1 MRNPFRIGTAIYLR
15 PLEPEDVSRLTDWA
29 TQPAIRT
36 ALDLFYRPLDQS
48 AVALFLER
56 TKNDA
61 HDIALGI
68 TVQETDSLIGFIGLN
83 RIDQEN
89 SHVQL
94 GFFLGE
100 QKEGG
105 ERCLSEAVGL
115 MQRYVFEDLNMNR
128 LWLYVDA
135 AEAQTI
141 NLLEQQ
147 GFSREATLRQDRYRN
162 GRYYDTVVMGQV
174 RDRAGRE

>member
-15 PLEPEDVSRLTDWA
+15 PLEPEDVPRLTDWT

-36 ALDLFYRPLDQS
+36 ALDLFYRLLDQS
-48 AVALFLER
+48 AAELFLER
-56 TKNDA
+56 TKSDA

-68 TVQETDSLIGFIGLN
+68 VGQETETLLGFIGLN
-83 RIDQEN
+83 CIDQEN

-100 QKEGG
+100 QKADG
-105 ERCLSEAVGL
+105 ERYLSEAVGL
-115 MQRYVFEDLNMNR
+115 MQHYVFAVLGMNR

-135 AEAQTI
+135 AEAQTTTM
-141 NLLEQQ
+141 LEQR
-147 GFSREATLRQDRYRN
+147 GFGREATLRQARCLN
-162 GRYYDTVVMGQV
+162 GRYSDTVVMGQLKG
-174 RDRAGRE
+174 DGRA

>member
-1 MRNPFRIGTAIYLR
+1 MRNPFRIGTGIYLR
-15 PLEPEDVSRLTDWA
+15 PLEPGDVPRLTDW
-29 TQPAIRT
+29 TTRPAVRT
-36 ALDLFYRPLDQS
+36 ALDLLYRPLDQS
-48 AVALFLER
+48 AAELFLER

-68 TVQETDSLIGFIGLN
+68 VARETEPLLGFIGLN

-100 QKEGG
+100 QKAGG
-105 ERCLSEAVGL
+105 ERCLSEAVDL
-115 MQRYVFEDLNMNR
+115 MTRYVFETLNMNR

-135 AEAQTI
+135 AATQTI
-141 NLLEQQ
+141 NMLEQQ
-147 GFSREATLRQDRYRN
+147 GFGREAILRQDRCRN
-162 GRYYDTVVMGQV
+162 GRHADTVVMGQV
-174 RDRAGRE
+174 RGEGGE